1 MGSLAAFTGRRD
13 DYADTHLAI
22 GGLVSD
28 RSAQRATRRRAST
41 ELVHARDSAC

>member
-28 RSAQRATRRRAST
+28 RSAQP
-41 ELVHARDSAC
+41 